1 MTAGPASP
9 EVLIIDDEVQI
20 RRLLRVTLEAAG
32 YRVRD
37 AANGALGLNEAA
49 VARPDAVIL
58 DLSLP
63 DLSGLAVLRRL
74 REWSQVP
81 VLILSVRGEEAD
93 KIAALDA
100 GADDYLT
107 KPFGGGELL
116 ARLRVL
122 MRRVQPAT
130 ELSVVRFGDIEVD
143 FTKRTVT
150 RAGADL
156 HLTAKEYALLRE
168 LLQHRG
174 KVVTHRQLLRDIWGP
189 GHEEDTHYL
198 RVHMAN
204 LRKKVE
210 ASAEQPVF
218 LKTES
223 GIGYRF
229 VDTGDRIPETG

>member
-1 MTAGPASP
+1 
-9 EVLIIDDEVQI
+9 
-20 RRLLRVTLEAAG
+20 
-32 YRVRD
+32 
-37 AANGALGLNEAA
+37 
-49 VARPDAVIL
+49 
-58 DLSLP
+58 
-63 DLSGLAVLRRL
+63 
-74 REWSQVP
+74 
-81 VLILSVRGEEAD
+81 VRGGESD

-122 MRRVQPAT
+122 LRRAQPAS
-130 ELSVVRFGDIEVD
+130 ELSVVRFGKVEVD
-143 FTKRTVT
+143 FAKRTVT
-150 RAGADL
+150 QDGAAA
-156 HLTAKEYALLRE
+156 HLTAKEYALLRL

-174 KVVTHRQLLRDIWGP
+174 KVITHRQLLREVWGP

-204 LRKKVE
+204 LRKKLEVVPE
-210 ASAEQPVF
+210 EPAF

-229 VDTGDRIPETG
+229 ADAG

>member
-1 MTAGPASP
+1 MTAGGANP
-9 EVLIIDDEVQI
+9 EILLIDDEVQI
-20 RRLLRVTLEAAG
+20 RRLLRLTLEAAG
-32 YRVRD
+32 YRVRE
-37 AANGALGLNEAA
+37 AENGALGLNEAA

-63 DLSGLAVLRRL
+63 DLSGLDVLRRL
-74 REWSQVP
+74 REWSQLP
-81 VLILSVRGEEAD
+81 VLVLSVRGAEAD

-116 ARLRVL
+116 ARVRVL
-122 MRRVQPAT
+122 LRRVQPAS
-130 ELSVVRFGDIEVD
+130 ELSVVRFADVEVD
-143 FTKRTVT
+143 FAKRTVT
-150 RAGADL
+150 KDGTDL
-156 HLTAKEYALLRE
+156 HLTAKEYALLRL

-174 KVVTHRQLLRDIWGP
+174 KVVTHRQLLRDLWGP
-189 GHEEDTHYL
+189 SHEEDTHYL

-204 LRKKVE
+204 LRKKLE
-210 ASAEQPVF
+210 ASPDQPAF

-229 VDTGDRIPETG
+229 AASD

>member
-1 MTAGPASP
+1 MNAAAPDIL
-9 EVLIIDDEVQI
+9 VIDDEIQI
-20 RRLLRVTLEAAG
+20 RRLLRLTLEAAG
-32 YRVRD
+32 HRVRE
-37 AANGALGLNEAA
+37 AATGALGLNEAA
-49 VARPDAVIL
+49 VQRPDAIIL

-63 DLSGLAVLRRL
+63 DLGGLEVLRRL
-74 REWSQVP
+74 REWTQLP
-81 VLILSVRGEEAD
+81 VLILSVRDGEAE

-122 MRRVQPAT
+122 LRRAQPAA
-130 ELSVVRFGDIEVD
+130 ELSVVRFGAVEVD
-143 FTKRTVT
+143 FAQRTVT
-150 RAGADL
+150 RDGADL
-156 HLTAKEYALLRE
+156 HLTVKEYALLRL

-174 KVVTHRQLLRDIWGP
+174 KVVTHRQLLRDVWGP

-204 LRKKVE
+204 LRKKIE
-210 ASAEQPVF
+210 AAPEHPAF
-218 LKTES
+218 LRTES

-229 VDTGDRIPETG
+229 VDAG